1 MFNVKTLQ
9 TVILILIGSLLVPA
23 QSIEAQ
29 ATDDSTRINELERQI
44 QAITQDLEELTLG
57 TEVVNPAERGAF
69 GLAPAAGKVYTIN
82 QGVSIG
88 GYGEVLYQG
97 YAGKKE
103 SGAASGKTAKLDAYR
118 GIIYVGYKFNDR
130 VLFNSEIEIEHGST
144 GLKGSASLEFAYL
157 DYKLTDNFG
166 LRAGLLLVPVGIT
179 NEIHE
184 PPVWLG
190 TIRPRS
196 ENKII
201 PTTWRESGFGFF
213 GETDAL
219 SYRFYLVNSLDGI
232 GGGSAGSSGFS
243 SSGLRGGR
251 QKGSKAIAENFS
263 AVGRIDYTA
272 TPGLMIGTSLYTGD
286 QGHNSDFN
294 GREVSIGTTIWE
306 GHIKYQGRGFDVQA
320 LTALA
325 SVNNADKL
333 NEMKGLSGS
342 GSVGE
347 QMSGWYLQLGYD
359 LLFSSASE
367 HQLLPYIRYEAV
379 NTQVEVPSGYSSS
392 GSKDFNVTSIG
403 MAWKPIGNAVLK
415 TDYEIHSNASS
426 SGVNQFNV
434 ALGWLF

>member
-1 MFNVKTLQ
+1 MSNKFKL
-9 TVILILIGSLLVPA
+9 LPFLLLVAGLLTQTQPI
-23 QSIEAQ
+23 SAQ
-29 ATDDSTRINELERQI
+29 AQDDSTRIAELETQI
-44 QAITQDLEELTLG
+44 EAITRDLEELTLG
-57 TEVVNPAERGAF
+57 TAVVNPSERGAF
-69 GLAPAAGKVYTIN
+69 GMAPAAGKVYTIN

-97 YAGKKE
+97 YAGTKE
-103 SGAASGKTAKLDAYR
+103 NGDASGKTAKLDAYR
-118 GIIYVGYKFNDR
+118 GIIYVGYKFNDK

-144 GLKGSASLEFAYL
+144 GLAGSASLEFAYL

-179 NEIHE
+179 NEVHE

-213 GETDAL
+213 GETDAF
-219 SYRFYLVNSLDGI
+219 SYRAYLVNSLDGI
-232 GGGSAGSSGFS
+232 GGGSAGSKGFS

-263 AVGRIDYTA
+263 AVGRVDYTG

-286 QGHNSDFN
+286 QGHNSDLN

-306 GHIKYQGRGFDVQA
+306 GHIKYQGRGFDIQA

-325 SVNNADKL
+325 SVDNADKL
-333 NEMKGLSGS
+333 NEMKGLTGS

-347 QMSGWYLQLGYD
+347 KMSGWYAQLGYD

-367 HQLLPYIRYEAV
+367 QALLPYVRYEAV
-379 NTQVEVPSGYSSS
+379 NTQVDVPSGYSSS
-392 GSKDFNVTSIG
+392 GSKDFNVTTIG
-403 MAWKPIGNAVLK
+403 LAWKPIGNTVLK

-426 SGVNQFNV
+426 SGINQFNV
-434 ALGWLF
+434 AIGWLF

>member
-1 MFNVKTLQ
+1 MSNKFKLLPFLVLVAGLLTQ
-9 TVILILIGSLLVPA
+9 TQPIS
-23 QSIEAQ
+23 AQ
-29 ATDDSTRINELERQI
+29 AQDDSTRIAELETQI
-44 QAITQDLEELTLG
+44 EAITRDLEELTLG
-57 TEVVNPAERGAF
+57 TAVVNPSERGAF
-69 GLAPAAGKVYTIN
+69 GMAPAAGKVYTIN

-97 YAGKKE
+97 YAGAKE
-103 SGAASGKTAKLDAYR
+103 NGDASGKTAKLDAYR
-118 GIIYVGYKFNDR
+118 GIIYVGYKFNDK

-144 GLKGSASLEFAYL
+144 GLAGSASLEFAYL

-179 NEIHE
+179 NEVHE

-213 GETDAL
+213 GETETF
-219 SYRFYLVNSLDGI
+219 SYRAYLVNSLDGI
-232 GGGSAGSSGFS
+232 GGGSAGSKGFS

-263 AVGRIDYTA
+263 AVGRVDYTG

-286 QGHNSDFN
+286 QGHNSDLN

-306 GHIKYQGRGFDVQA
+306 GHIKYQGRGFDIQA

-325 SVNNADKL
+325 SVDNADKL
-333 NEMKGLSGS
+333 NEMKGLTGS

-347 QMSGWYLQLGYD
+347 KMSGWYAQLGYD

-367 HQLLPYIRYEAV
+367 QALLPYVRYEAV
-379 NTQVEVPSGYSSS
+379 NTQVDVPSGYSSS
-392 GSKDFNVTSIG
+392 GSKDFNVTAIG
-403 MAWKPIGNAVLK
+403 LAWKPIGNTVLK

-426 SGVNQFNV
+426 SGINQFNV
-434 ALGWLF
+434 AIGWLF

>member
-1 MFNVKTLQ
+1 MSFYHNFTAF
-9 TVILILIGSLLVPA
+9 ILLSIGLLTHGQP
-23 QSIEAQ
+23 IEAQ
-29 ATDDSTRINELERQI
+29 AQDDSTRISELERQI
-44 QAITQDLEELTLG
+44 EAITRDLETLTLG
-57 TEVVNPAERGAF
+57 TEVVDPAQRGAF
-69 GLAPAAGKVYTIN
+69 GMAPAAGKVYTIN

-88 GYGEVLYQG
+88 GYGEVLYQT
-97 YAGKKE
+97 YAGTKE
-103 SGAASGKTAKLDAYR
+103 NGDASGKTAKLDAYR
-118 GIIYVGYKFNDR
+118 GIIYVGYKFSDK

-179 NEIHE
+179 NEVHE

-213 GETDAL
+213 GETDTF
-219 SYRFYLVNSLDGI
+219 SYRAYLVNSLDGI

-263 AVGRIDYTA
+263 AVGRIDYTG

-286 QGHNSDFN
+286 QGHNSDLN

-306 GHIKYQGRGFDVQA
+306 GHIKYQGRGFDIQA

-325 SVNNADKL
+325 SVDNADKL
-333 NEMKGLSGS
+333 NEMKGITGS

-347 QMSGWYLQLGYD
+347 KMSGWYAQLGYD

-367 HQLLPYIRYEAV
+367 HALLPYIRYEAV
-379 NTQVEVPSGYSSS
+379 NTQVDVPSGYSSS
-392 GSKDFNVTSIG
+392 GSKDFNVTTIG
-403 MAWKPIGNAVLK
+403 LAWKPIGNTVLK
-415 TDYEIHSNASS
+415 TDYEIHSNESL
-426 SGVNQFNV
+426 SGINQFNV
-434 ALGWLF
+434 AIGWLF

>member
-1 MFNVKTLQ
+1 MFNKFKLVLF
-9 TVILILIGSLLVPA
+9 LLLVAGLLTQTQPI
-23 QSIEAQ
+23 SAQ
-29 ATDDSTRINELERQI
+29 AQDDSTRIAELETQI
-44 QAITQDLEELTLG
+44 EAITRDLEELTLG
-57 TEVVNPAERGAF
+57 TAVVNPSERGAF
-69 GLAPAAGKVYTIN
+69 GMAPAAGKVYTIN

-97 YAGKKE
+97 YAGTKE
-103 SGAASGKTAKLDAYR
+103 NGDASGKTAKLDAYR
-118 GIIYVGYKFNDR
+118 GIIYVGYKFNDK

-144 GLKGSASLEFAYL
+144 GLAGSASLEFAYL

-179 NEIHE
+179 NEVHE

-213 GETDAL
+213 GETETF
-219 SYRFYLVNSLDGI
+219 SYRAYLVNSLDGI
-232 GGGSAGSSGFS
+232 GGGSAGSKGFS

-263 AVGRIDYTA
+263 AVGRVDYTG

-286 QGHNSDFN
+286 QGHNSDLN

-306 GHIKYQGRGFDVQA
+306 GHIKYQGRGFDIQA

-325 SVNNADKL
+325 SVDNADKL
-333 NEMKGLSGS
+333 NEMKGLTGS

-347 QMSGWYLQLGYD
+347 KMSGWYAQLGYD

-367 HQLLPYIRYEAV
+367 QALLPYVRYEAV
-379 NTQVEVPSGYSSS
+379 NTQVDVPSGYSSS
-392 GSKDFNVTSIG
+392 GSKDFNVTTIG
-403 MAWKPIGNAVLK
+403 LAWKPIGNTVLK

-426 SGVNQFNV
+426 SGINQFNV
-434 ALGWLF
+434 AIGWLF